1 MTVGSDGMPGHE
13 SPLRASIRDHYRSGQ
28 DSLVGD
34 FFRPVLASATLYRRS
49 VGYFST
55 TALLGWAE
63 AMLRMASSELEVRLI
78 ASPELQPLDLG
89 VLRGLQDAAELERQR
104 ARLVDQVLEDI
115 LLLLDEPGDAAR
127 RAGVFAW
134 LLANGRLKLRFAF
147 AEHVDDARLYHEKIG
162 VVSLEGGDEL
172 AFTGSANETGS
183 GHRRNYESVDV
194 YRNWLPDERRRV
206 EVKATQFDEAWEDGA
221 VGLRVLSP
229 SEDVVRRLRARAPKA
244 LEGEPD
250 VVLSPPTPD
259 PSGKWRHQDEAVAA
273 FKEAGAG
280 VLEMATGTGKTRTAL
295 RILTD
300 LVASGEVTSAVVTMD
315 GTDLLDQWGLELEE
329 WVASSRRRWVI
340 YRQYERHHDLDEY
353 LLDPSSS
360 ILIVSRGQLPR
371 LMRPQGKAAAART
384 LIVHDEVH
392 GLGTP
397 SSMRELDGSHER
409 FRWRLGLSATPDR
422 AYDVAGN
429 DFLERE
435 IGPVLYRFG
444 LEAAIGRGVLS
455 EFDYEP
461 LEYQLTDGDR
471 QRLRQ
476 VYTKQASRAR
486 EGRPMSQEEVWTE
499 IARVYKTAEEKPGVF
514 AKRLGEDPSILQRC
528 IVFVETKEYGE
539 QILEMIDRYTH
550 RYRTYYAED
559 DRAHLVA
566 FANEEI
572 DCLVTCHRISQG
584 IDIRSLNTV
593 VLFASARAR
602 LETIQRI
609 GRCLRADPA
618 NPSKRARVID
628 FVRPAQPG
636 DKEPNADQDRCA
648 WLTGLSEVTREID
661 VAT

>member
-1 MTVGSDGMPGHE
+1 MPGHE

>member
-1 MTVGSDGMPGHE
+1 MTPTPDAIPQHE
-13 SPLRASIRDHYRSGQ
+13 SLLRRAIRDHYRSGQ
-28 DSLVGD
+28 DSLVAD

-78 ASPELQPLDLG
+78 ASPELQPMDLG
-89 VLRGLQDAAELERQR
+89 VLRGLQDVAEVERQR
-104 ARLVDQVLEDI
+104 ATLVDQVLEDI
-115 LLLLDEPGDAAR
+115 LRLLDEPGDSAR

-162 VVSLEGGDEL
+162 VVTLEGGDEL

-183 GHRRNYESVDV
+183 GQRRNYESVDV

-206 EVKATQFDEAWEDGA
+206 EVKAAQFDEAWDDAA
-221 VGLRVLSP
+221 VGLRVLAP

-244 LEGEPD
+244 LEGVPAA
-250 VVLSPPTPD
+250 VPPTPVSD
-259 PSGKWRHQDEAVAA
+259 PAGKWRHQDEAVAA
-273 FKEAGAG
+273 FKDAGAG

-295 RILTD
+295 RILSD
-300 LVASGEVTSAVVTMD
+300 LVATGEVTSAVVTMD
-315 GTDLLDQWGLELEE
+315 GTDLLDQWGVELEE

-340 YRQYERHHDLDEY
+340 YRQYERHHDIDEY

-360 ILIVSRGQLPR
+360 VLIVSRGQLPR

-397 SSMRELDGSHER
+397 SSIRELDGSHER

-422 AYDVAGN
+422 AYDTAGN

-514 AKRLGEDPSILQRC
+514 AARLEEDSTILKRC

-618 NPSKRARVID
+618 NPGKRARVID

>member
-1 MTVGSDGMPGHE
+1 MIDAPGKDMPGH
-13 SPLRASIRDHYRSGQ
+13 PLRAVVRDHYRSGK
-28 DSLVGD
+28 DSLGDD
-34 FFRPVLASATLYRRS
+34 FFRPVLAAATLYRRS

-78 ASPELQPLDLG
+78 ASPELQPMDLE
-89 VLRGLQDAAELERQR
+89 VLRGLQDGAELERQR
-104 ARLVDQVLEDI
+104 ARLVDRVLEDI
-115 LLLLDEPGDAAR
+115 LGLLDQPGDAAR
-127 RAGVFAW
+127 RAAVFAW
-134 LLANGRLKLRFAF
+134 MVANDRLKLRFAF

-162 VVSLEGGDEL
+162 VVTLEDDDEL

-183 GHRRNYESVDV
+183 GQRRNYESVDV
-194 YRNWLPDERRRV
+194 YRSWLPDERGRV
-206 EVKATQFDEAWEDGA
+206 EIKSAQFEEAWADA
-221 VGLRVLSP
+221 ATGLRVFAP
-229 SEDVVRRLRARAPKA
+229 SEDVVARLRARAPKSSSEA
-244 LEGEPD
+244 PPKPPEP
-250 VVLSPPTPD
+250 PAGD
-259 PSGKWRHQDEAVAA
+259 PSGRWRHQDEAVAA
-273 FKEAGAG
+273 FLAAGAG

-295 RILTD
+295 RILSD
-300 LVASGEVTSAVVTMD
+300 LVASGEVRSAVVTMD
-315 GTDLLDQWGLELEE
+315 GTDLLDQWGLELED
-329 WVASSRRRWVI
+329 WVAASGRRWVI
-340 YRQYERHHDLDEY
+340 YRQYERHHDVDEF

-360 ILIVSRGQLPR
+360 ILIISRGQLPR
-371 LMRPQGKAAAART
+371 LMRGYGKSAAART
-384 LIVHDEVH
+384 LIIHDEVH

-397 SSMRELDGSHER
+397 SSIRDLDGTHAA
-409 FRWRLGLSATPDR
+409 FGWRLGLSATPDR
-422 AYDVAGN
+422 AYDAAGN

-435 IGPVLYRFG
+435 VGPILYRFG
-444 LEAAIGRGVLS
+444 LEQAIARGVLS

-476 VYTKQASRAR
+476 VYTKQAGRAR

-499 IARVYKTAEEKPGVF
+499 IARVYKTAEQKPAVF
-514 AKRLGEDPSILQRC
+514 AERLEQDPSILRRC
-528 IVFVETKEYGE
+528 IIFVETKEYGE
-539 QILEMIDRYTH
+539 PILEMIDRYTH

-609 GRCLRADPA
+609 GRCLRADPR
-618 NPSKRARVID
+618 NPGKRARVID

-648 WLTGLSEVTREID
+648 WLTGLAEVTREND

>member
-1 MTVGSDGMPGHE
+1 MSTEIKQHLP
-13 SPLRASIRDHYRSGQ
+13 SPLRATLRDHYRSGA
-28 DSLVGD
+28 DSLIDD
-34 FFRPVLASATLYRRS
+34 FFGPVLGSATLYQRS

-55 TALLGWAE
+55 TALLGWAD
-63 AMLRMASSELEVRLI
+63 AMLRMASSELEVQLI
-78 ASPELQPLDLG
+78 ASPELQPFDLDI
-89 VLRGLQDAAELERQR
+89 LRTLQDPTECDRQR
-104 ARLVDQVLEDI
+104 MKLVDQVIEEI
-115 LLLLDEPGDAAR
+115 VALLDEPGDAAR

-134 LLANGRLKLRFAF
+134 MVANERLKLRFAF
-147 AEHVDDARLYHEKIG
+147 AEHVDDARIYHEKIG
-162 VVSLEGGDEL
+162 IVSLEGGDVL

-183 GHRRNYESVDV
+183 GHRRNYESIDV
-194 YRNWLPDERRRV
+194 FRDWLSDERRRV
-206 EVKATQFDEAWEDGA
+206 IVKAAQFEEAWDDSTT
-221 VGLRVLSP
+221 GLRVLEPSP
-229 SEDVVRRLRARAPKA
+229 AVIDRLKARVPRTSKPAEMRPPEPK
-244 LEGEPD
+244 
-250 VVLSPPTPD
+250 PT
-259 PSGKWRHQDEAVAA
+259 SSRWRHQDEAVAA
-273 FKEAGAG
+273 FMVSGVG

-300 LVASGEVTSAVVTMD
+300 LVAAGEVVSVVVTMD
-315 GTDLLDQWGLELEE
+315 GTDLLDQWTVELEE

-353 LLDPSSS
+353 LLDPTSS
-360 ILIVSRGQLPR
+360 ILVISRGQLPQ
-371 LMRPQGKAAAART
+371 LMRGLGKAEAGRT

-397 SSMRELDGSHER
+397 SSIRELDGTHDR

-422 AYDVAGN
+422 AYDTQGN
-429 DFLERE
+429 AFLTQE
-435 IGPVLYRFG
+435 IGPVLYSFG
-444 LEAAIGRGVLS
+444 LEAAIERGVLS

-461 LEYQLTDGDR
+461 LHYDLTDGDR

-476 VYTKQASRAR
+476 VYTRQASRAR

-514 AKRLGEDPSILQRC
+514 ADRLAVDASILDRC
-528 IVFVETKEYGE
+528 ILFVETKEYGE
-539 QILEMIDRYTH
+539 PILEMIDRYTH

-559 DRAHLVA
+559 DRAHLIA
-566 FANEEI
+566 FANGEI

-618 NPSKRARVID
+618 NPHKRARVID

-636 DKEPNADQDRCA
+636 DREPNADQERCL
-648 WLTGLSEVTREID
+648 WLTALSQVTREEED
-661 VAT
+661 AT

>member
-1 MTVGSDGMPGHE
+1 VVPS
-13 SPLRASIRDHYRSGQ
+13 SP
-28 DSLVGD
+28 V
-34 FFRPVLASATLYRRS
+34 
-49 VGYFST
+49 
-55 TALLGWAE
+55 
-63 AMLRMASSELEVRLI
+63 
-78 ASPELQPLDLG
+78 
-89 VLRGLQDAAELERQR
+89 
-104 ARLVDQVLEDI
+104 
-115 LLLLDEPGDAAR
+115 
-127 RAGVFAW
+127 
-134 LLANGRLKLRFAF
+134 
-147 AEHVDDARLYHEKIG
+147 
-162 VVSLEGGDEL
+162 
-172 AFTGSANETGS
+172 
-183 GHRRNYESVDV
+183 
-194 YRNWLPDERRRV
+194 
-206 EVKATQFDEAWEDGA
+206 
-221 VGLRVLSP
+221 
-229 SEDVVRRLRARAPKA
+229 
-244 LEGEPD
+244 
-250 VVLSPPTPD
+250 PD
-259 PSGKWRHQDEAVAA
+259 PSGRWRHQDEAVAA
-273 FKEAGAG
+273 FKQAGAG

-295 RILTD
+295 RILAD

-371 LMRPQGKAAAART
+371 LMRPQGKASAART

>member
-1 MTVGSDGMPGHE
+1 MGSDGRPGDG

-28 DSLVGD
+28 DSLVAD

-89 VLRGLQDAAELERQR
+89 VLRGLQVVAELERQR
-104 ARLVDQVLEDI
+104 ATMVDQVLEDI
-115 LLLLDEPGDAAR
+115 LRLLDEPGDSAR

-162 VVSLEGGDEL
+162 VVTLEGGDEL

-183 GHRRNYESVDV
+183 GQRRNYESVDV
-194 YRNWLPDERRRV
+194 YRDWLPDERRRV
-206 EVKATQFDEAWEDGA
+206 EVKAAQFDEAWDDAA
-221 VGLRVLSP
+221 VGLRVLAP
-229 SEDVVRRLRARAPKA
+229 SEDVIRRLRARAPKA
-244 LEGEPD
+244 LEGAPAA
-250 VVLSPPTPD
+250 VASFPVPD
-259 PSGKWRHQDEAVAA
+259 PLGKWRHQDEAVAA
-273 FKEAGAG
+273 FKQAGAG

-295 RILTD
+295 RILSD
-300 LVASGEVTSAVVTMD
+300 LVASGDVTSAVVTMD
-315 GTDLLDQWGLELEE
+315 GTDLLDQWGVELEE

-340 YRQYERHHDLDEY
+340 YRQYERHHDIDEY

-371 LMRPQGKAAAART
+371 LMRPQGKAAAAKT

-422 AYDVAGN
+422 AYDTAGN

-461 LEYQLTDGDR
+461 LGYQLTDGDR

-514 AKRLGEDPSILQRC
+514 AARLEEDSSILKRC

-609 GRCLRADPA
+609 GRCLRSDPA
-618 NPSKRARVID
+618 NLGKRARVID

-648 WLTGLSEVTREID
+648 WLTGLSEVTREIE